1 MVQGRITIKDVAM
14 KAGVSTATVSR
25 VLNKSEKVHSRTR
38 WRVERACAELGFSR
52 DPIATALRTGRSN
65 TVHLLIERFDGNFIP
80 DILVGIE
87 AKADA
92 ENYRVLVSK
101 LDNAGRGIWEPGKQY
116 IDGII
121 VISDAVHDLNLSE
134 VAGQENLPLVCVYS
148 YTQDIR
154 YPCVLPDDYQGA
166 YLAVQHL
173 ATRGCNDV
181 GFISG
186 PPDWPA
192 SEDRL
197 RGYRQ
202 AVEDFGLREDPN
214 LIEVGDWTVATGY
227 EACLR
232 LLERTSFDSI
242 FAGNDSMAIGAI
254 DALREHE
261 LRVPRDVAVIGFDN
275 AALCRYVRPTLSS
288 IAMPLKELGE
298 VAMGTLLSLIDQ
310 RNNGQSSDTEHVLK
324 LPCVLRKRDSTK
336 VSEQLTIRDRKES

>member
-1 MVQGRITIKDVAM
+1 M

-38 WRVERACAELGFSR
+38 QRVERACAELGFSR
-52 DPIATALRTGRSN
+52 DPIATALRTGRSKM
-65 TVHLLIERFDGNFIP
+65 VHLLIERFDGNFIP

-92 ENYRVLVSK
+92 EEYRVLVSK
-101 LDNAGRGIWEPGKQY
+101 LDNAGRDGRDIWEPGNHY
-116 IDGII
+116 VDGII
-121 VISDAVHDLNLSE
+121 VVSDTVHGLNLRE

-148 YTQDIR
+148 YSQDSR

-173 ATRGCNDV
+173 ATKGCKTV

-192 SEDRL
+192 SQDRL
-197 RGYRQ
+197 RGYNQ
-202 AVEDFGLREDPN
+202 AVQDFGLREDLD

-261 LRVPRDVAVIGFDN
+261 LEVPRDVAVIGFDN

-288 IAMPLKELGE
+288 IAMPLRELGE
-298 VAMGTLLSLIDQ
+298 VAMGTLLSLIDR
-310 RNNGQSSDTEHVLK
+310 RNNGQFSDTEHVIK
-324 LPCVLRKRDSTK
+324 LPCLLKERDSTK
-336 VSEQLTIRDRKES
+336 ASEQLIIE